1 MAKQV
6 KALKMPEQ
14 EDEALTSLLLGQFIK
29 AKRTQSGI
37 RMEDAAM
44 LCNVSVA
51 TLSNIE
57 NGKGGRLESALQIC
71 RMLGVNLRVSPWDN
85 HEE

>member
-6 KALKMPEQ
+6 KAMKIPEQ
-14 EDEALTSLLLGQFIK
+14 EDAPLTALLLGQFIK
-29 AKRTQSGI
+29 AKRTQSGTRI
-37 RMEDAAM
+37 EDAAM
-44 LCNVSVA
+44 LCNVSLA

-71 RMLGVNLRVSPWDN
+71 RMLGIKLKVVPWDVD
-85 HEE
+85 E